1 MISRKALIATQG
13 KKSSIVTPEL
23 SSQPKGGKPATASV
37 EYTQEQYPIDL
48 KEKWDRAIKDAKGLD
63 KDKRKKVLEQ
73 VGQEKRKWKTDN
85 IKGFN
90 EAKEFWGQRI
100 LSRTNKLKKLAPYIR
115 EGTE

>member
-1 MISRKALIATQG
+1 M
-13 KKSSIVTPEL
+13 
-23 SSQPKGGKPATASV
+23 
-37 EYTQEQYPIDL
+37 
-48 KEKWDRAIKDAKGLD
+48 
-63 KDKRKKVLEQ
+63 LEQ

-100 LSRTNKLKKLAPYIR
+100 LARTNKLKKLAPYIR